1 MPLPSSDTAHPIR
14 LPDGST
20 HRNTV
25 YLKAVID
32 HPRMVIGDYSYASRF
47 EESRDWA
54 AVLAPYL
61 FPFSQDLLTIGCF
74 AQIAHG
80 ATFITSGAM
89 HPMSG
94 VSTYPF
100 RIFDPETM
108 MDYLDLPFRDIT
120 VGHDVWIGYEAVIM
134 PGVTIGSG
142 AIIATRAVVTHD
154 VAPFTIVGGNPAKPI
169 RQRFSDEV
177 VADLLDIAWW
187 DWPIEKINANQTAIE
202 SADLDCLKSLK

>member
-1 MPLPSSDTAHPIR
+1 MPLPSPKTAHPIH
-14 LPDGST
+14 LPDGT
-20 HRNTV
+20 AHRNIA

-47 EESRDWA
+47 DEPKDWA
-54 AVLAPYL
+54 AILAPYL
-61 FPFSQDLLTIGCF
+61 FPFSHDTLTIGRF

-94 VSTYPF
+94 FSTYPF
-100 RIFDPETM
+100 RIFDPKTM
-108 MDYLDLPFRDIT
+108 MDYTDLPYKDI
-120 VGHDVWIGYEAVIM
+120 VVDHDVWIGYEAIIM
-134 PGVTIGSG
+134 PGVHIGSG

-154 VAPFTIVGGNPAKPI
+154 VAPFTIVGGNPAQPI

-177 VADLLDIAWW
+177 IADLLDIAWW
-187 DWPIEKINANQTAIE
+187 DWPIDKINAHQTTIE
-202 SADLDCLKSLK
+202 SADLEGLRAR